1 MVKLWINLILGS
13 SIATSLCEAESK
25 PKHVGLLEINK
36 TNFRIKKLELKSVRP
51 FIFENMILR
60 DHDIKIGNCVSL
72 ADSVSQYVDQ
82 YIENEL
88 MPKVVKQLTGI
99 SYVLTL
105 IHNRS

>member
-1 MVKLWINLILGS
+1 
-13 SIATSLCEAESK
+13 
-25 PKHVGLLEINK
+25 VGLLEINK
-36 TNFRIKKLELKSVRP
+36 NNFRIKKLELKSVRP
-51 FIFENMILR
+51 FVFENMILR

-99 SYVLTL
+99 FYIL
-105 IHNRS
+105 ILIRNPSLS